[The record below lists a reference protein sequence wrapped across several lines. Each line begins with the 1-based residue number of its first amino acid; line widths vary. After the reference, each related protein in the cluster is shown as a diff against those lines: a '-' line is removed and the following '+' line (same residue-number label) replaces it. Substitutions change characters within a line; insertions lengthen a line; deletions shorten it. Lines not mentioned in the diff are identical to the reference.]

1 MLTASALP
9 ANPCFTASAAE
20 KTKIMPLGDSI
31 TFGMA
36 DDGGYRKYLWQKLK
50 VSVFSRGQ
58 LKMLVLM
65 VLLLAANMG
74 WDWLFGAVQ
83 QGSIVSVVARAT
95 LKTAVLGALAAGGVL
110 LWKVS
115 PTVNEMVARVKT
127 RGPKL

>member
-1 MLTASALP
+1 M
-9 ANPCFTASAAE
+9 
-20 KTKIMPLGDSI
+20 
-31 TFGMA
+31 
-36 DDGGYRKYLWQKLK
+36 
-50 VSVFSRGQ
+50 
-58 LKMLVLM
+58 
-65 VLLLAANMG
+65 LLAIDMG